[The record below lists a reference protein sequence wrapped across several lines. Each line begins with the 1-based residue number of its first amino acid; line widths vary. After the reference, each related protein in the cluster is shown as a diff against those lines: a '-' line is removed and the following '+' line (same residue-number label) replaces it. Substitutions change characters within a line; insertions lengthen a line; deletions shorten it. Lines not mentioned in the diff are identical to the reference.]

1 MVISYPA
8 VNNEK
13 PPAVP
18 IDNFLITLPRR
29 DSYLAIPVVLCVPA
43 KEAHGMAKVLKDLFY
58 GDLSLSDQPMPKG
71 SVMHKV
77 GERICKSEETLE
89 ELLDEKGKE
98 QLKILSDAQLE
109 LNSLTAEENFILG
122 FRLGVR
128 LMAECLTGE
137 EDA

>member
-1 MVISYPA
+1 MV
-8 VNNEK
+8 
-13 PPAVP
+13 
-18 IDNFLITLPRR
+18 
-29 DSYLAIPVVLCVPA
+29 
-43 KEAHGMAKVLKDLFY
+43 KVLKDLFY

-71 SVMHKV
+71 SAMHKV
-77 GERICKSEETLE
+77 GERICKSEATLE

-109 LNSLTAEENFILG
+109 LNSLTAEDNFIMG

-137 EDA
+137 EDT